1 MNRPSI
7 TLGNAR
13 TIDEVIWQL
22 DQIIAMSIEN
32 KSKIGYFASLYRMVT
47 VRVKTGIL
55 NNEFEDGVRME
66 RLDVCFANYYLNALN
81 DYLNG
86 KPTSLSWQVAFRCT
100 RKRSPI
106 LLQHL
111 LLGMNAHI
119 NLDLGVAA
127 AMTGKNADIL
137 ALKEDFMKI
146 NSILASLVD
155 EVRGDLDQISPWIGF
170 LDRID
175 PNASKAI
182 INFSMEKARNYAWD
196 FAQKLAAA
204 KESDWEQLIINRNH
218 EIEAIGKKVAYPG
231 IWMLKAGLWVICL
244 RESNNIGRNMDL
256 LNDHKFESKERAV
269 FNFYKKKRGT
279 F

>member
-22 DQIIAMSIEN
+22 DQIIAMSIQN

-66 RLDVCFANYYLNALN
+66 RLDVCFANYYLSALN

-100 RKRSPI
+100 RKQRPI
-106 LLQHL
+106 VLQHL

-127 AMTGKNADIL
+127 AVTGKNADISS
-137 ALKEDFMKI
+137 LKDDFMKI

-155 EVRGDLDQISPWIGF
+155 EVRSDLDQISPWIGF

-182 INFSMEKARNYAWD
+182 INFSMEKARNYAWG

-218 EIEAIGKKVAYPG
+218 EIEAIGKRVAYPG
-231 IWMLKAGLWVICL
+231 IWMLKAGLWIIRL
-244 RESNNIGRNMDL
+244 RESNNIGRNLDL
-256 LNDHKFESKERAV
+256 LNDHKFESNAEGGIQ
-269 FNFYKKKRGT
+269 FL
-279 F
+279 